1 MTERWKGG
9 IACGLGRASLAQRST
24 VVIHFLAAAGLDWM
38 GDPCTTSVASY
49 VKGSQVGMSDSGDC
63 VG

>member
-24 VVIHFLAAAGLDWM
+24 AVIHFIAVGSLDWM
-38 GDPCTTSVASY
+38 GDPCTTGVASY
-49 VKGSQVGMSDSGDC
+49 VKGPQVGVGDSGDC